1 MTGKKQDINQ
11 LYQELKTYKPNTP
24 EYNLIQGQIYDN
36 LTDQNYKPRENPDA
50 HQITRL
56 LNRGKIQEAEELT
69 EEILEP

>member
-1 MTGKKQDINQ
+1 MTKTDYQK
-11 LYQELKTYKPNTP
+11 LYQEIKTYKPNTP

-69 EEILEP
+69 EETLEP